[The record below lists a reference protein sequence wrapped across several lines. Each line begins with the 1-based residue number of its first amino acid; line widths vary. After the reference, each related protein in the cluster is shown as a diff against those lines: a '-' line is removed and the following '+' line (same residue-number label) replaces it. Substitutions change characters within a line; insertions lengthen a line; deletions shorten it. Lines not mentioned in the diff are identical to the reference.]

1 MRWSGLNRVAVAAAL
16 LLFTAASQAEA
27 QREETLLGRRG
38 GTSYGGFGG
47 PVVKI
52 GRIAG
57 EDAVFS
63 GGRGGLIINH
73 KFVIGFG
80 GYSLAREN
88 VRTGFAFSNGDE
100 PALGLEYGGL
110 EFEYIFRPSR
120 VAHITAYALLG
131 GGEATY
137 ETRREVNGAT
147 STQRLASEVFVLEP
161 AVNAEVNITSWFRM
175 GLGAGYRYVDG
186 SDLPRANDGA
196 LSGAVGTLTFK
207 FGSF

>member
-1 MRWSGLNRVAVAAAL
+1 MRWSVLNRAVIAATL
-16 LLFTAASQAEA
+16 LLFTTSSQADA
-27 QREETLLGRRG
+27 QREETLLGGRG
-38 GTSYGGFGG
+38 KTKYGGFGG
-47 PVVKI
+47 PVVKV

-63 GGRGGLIINH
+63 GGRGGLIINN
-73 KFVIGFG
+73 KFVIGGG

-88 VRTGFAFSNGDE
+88 VRTGFTFSNGDE
-100 PALGLEYGGL
+100 PALGLDYGGL
-110 EFEYIFRPSR
+110 EFEYIFRPHR
-120 VAHITAYALLG
+120 VVHVTGYTLIG

-137 ETRREVNGAT
+137 EVFRESNGAT

-161 AVNAEVNITSWFRM
+161 AVNAEVNISTWFRM

-207 FGSF
+207 FGKF